1 MRPELLELCAIVPSE
16 YDRNVTKTVIYKN
29 IFIYPLGNLMII
41 WVKPLMGLSWSM
53 VGDVGV

>member
-29 IFIYPLGNLMII
+29 ISIYLLENLMII
-41 WVKPLMGLSWSM
+41 
-53 VGDVGV
+53 